1 MDLLLFP
8 LPGSEEPSRSFAEAI
23 GARTGEWSYRRF
35 PDGEFYL
42 RVDTPIAGAAALLFG
57 SLDRPDSK
65 MLPMLFLAETLKDLG
80 AKKVVLVAPYLAYL
94 RQDARFQPGEGVTS
108 RYFARLLG
116 QTIDGLVTVDPHL
129 HRYASLGEIYDIP
142 TRVAH
147 AAGSISEWIRAH
159 VPRPLVVG
167 PDRESEQWAGE
178 VARGADAPFFVLE
191 KTRKGD
197 REVEIS
203 SPQGESYKD
212 RTPVIV
218 DDIISSGKTLAAA
231 AARLIE
237 AGFARPIGIGIHPV
251 FSGNAADV
259 LQASGLA
266 ELVTCNTI
274 PHATNRIDLSASISE
289 ALREMLGDNT

>member
-1 MDLLLFP
+1 MDLLLFS
-8 LPGSEEPSRSFAEAI
+8 LPGSEEPGRSFGEAV
-23 GARTGEWSYRRF
+23 GARMGEWSHRRF

-42 RVDTPIAGAAALLFG
+42 KVDTPIAGAGVLLFG
-57 SLDRPDSK
+57 SFDRPDPK
-65 MLPMLFLAETLKDLG
+65 LLPMLFLAETLKDLG

-108 RYFARLLG
+108 RYFAKLLG
-116 QTIDGLVTVDPHL
+116 QSLDGLVTVDPHL
-129 HRYASLGEIYDIP
+129 HRYASLGEIYEIP
-142 TRVAH
+142 TRVVP
-147 AAGSISEWIRAH
+147 AAASISEWIRAH
-159 VPRPLVVG
+159 VPTPVVVG

-203 SPQGESYKD
+203 SPRGESYQD

-218 DDIISSGKTLAAA
+218 DDIISSAKTMAAA

-237 AGFARPIGIGIHPV
+237 AGFRPPIGVGIHPV
-251 FSGNAADV
+251 FSGNAAET
-259 LQASGLA
+259 LQAAGLA

-274 PHATNRIDLSASISE
+274 PHATNRIDLNPSIAE
-289 ALREMLGDNT
+289 AVRKLMTL